1 MDQDDVKPVDVAK
14 EMVWVLSHDRKT
26 VRLSLPPLPLDG
38 LPEPIKVDV
47 DLDVATVDAILDR
60 LVDLRSQMVSPKLEP
75 NMMLPISASASCS
88 SSMISSSG
96 SRPAGLERQTRQP
109 RLL

>member
-1 MDQDDVKPVDVAK
+1 
-14 EMVWVLSHDRKT
+14 MVWVLSPDRKT

-75 NMMLPISASASCS
+75 SEGEPPRRSKLTRCRFIWRMGGRAGAPYDRDLPN
-88 SSMISSSG
+88 
-96 SRPAGLERQTRQP
+96 PF
-109 RLL
+109 